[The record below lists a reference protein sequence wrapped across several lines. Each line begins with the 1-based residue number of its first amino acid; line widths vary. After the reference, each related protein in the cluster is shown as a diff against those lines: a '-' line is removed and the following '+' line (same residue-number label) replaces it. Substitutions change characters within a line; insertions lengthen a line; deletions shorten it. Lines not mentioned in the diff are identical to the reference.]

1 MRVRRTDLPIVNNI
15 LFYAFWMLSFFVVC
29 IYVEACAAHILL
41 FLGLKNTAVK
51 DLNVKTGYFNCPNCN
66 KVYTHKKT
74 LSRHI
79 RQECG
84 VEPELQCP
92 YCPYRARRAYV
103 LASHIKSHA
112 LYANPLMQ

>member
-1 MRVRRTDLPIVNNI
+1 MK
-15 LFYAFWMLSFFVVC
+15 
-29 IYVEACAAHILL
+29 ACTAHISL
-41 FLGLKNTAVK
+41 FLGLKKTAFK
-51 DLNVKTGYFNCPNCN
+51 DLNMKTGCFSCPNCN
-66 KVYTHKKT
+66 KVYIHKKT

-103 LASHIKSHA
+103 LASHIKSHTF
-112 LYANPLMQ
+112 YASS